1 MSIAS
6 LGCEENRWFGSVG
19 KERLLKVETVLVKA
33 VVFDFFQGS
42 FLKPIAANGKRKAGS
57 PGKETRLP
65 GKGRAGQA
73 FGRVEQRSV
82 AGRPFG
88 WGS

>member
-33 VVFDFFQGS
+33 VVVDFFSGV
-42 FLKPIAANGKRKAGS
+42 
-57 PGKETRLP
+57 LP
-65 GKGRAGQA
+65 QTYRG
-73 FGRVEQRSV
+73 
-82 AGRPFG
+82 
-88 WGS
+88 